1 MALRLLPSLPIT
13 KHTKATNL
21 DNSTVLRAPR
31 FVTAMANILD
41 QKVASRR
48 SANYHPSIWQYDY
61 IQSLKSNYQEES
73 FKEQAMRLVGQVR
86 MMLEKEMEPLKKL
99 ELIDTLQR
107 LGLSYHFHNEI
118 NKILEGIRSDEGE
131 FSWKKGNLYATALE
145 FRLRRQQ
152 GYKITQEAFSSFQD
166 QMGNFN
172 ASLCEDCKGL
182 LSLYEASYLSVEEEG
197 ILDTAKEFAAQQLGQ
212 HLQQNELD
220 EHLSLLVEHALELPL
235 HWRAPRLEAR
245 CFIDLYEKREERN
258 PLILELAKLD
268 FNIVQAVHQDDL
280 RYASKW
286 WRDISLGEK
295 LSFARDRLMEG
306 LLWTVGYMCDPQ
318 FGNIR
323 RALTKLIALIT
334 SIDDVYDVYG
344 TLDELELFTQAVDRW
359 DINAMDLLPQYLKIS
374 FLALFNS
381 INELAFDN
389 LKEHG
394 FHTIPFLKNAWV
406 DLCKAQL
413 LEAKWFHS
421 GYIPTFN
428 EYIDNA
434 WVSISGPVILS
445 HACSLTLT
453 TKDCLEYWKGHSNII
468 YYSCLI
474 FRLADDLGTS
484 VDELKRGDVPKS
496 IQCYM
501 HETGSSE
508 EEARE
513 YIKKLFDVTWKKM
526 NREYLSMAHSTS
538 SPTFVQIA
546 LNVARMAQCMYQY
559 GDGHGVPDQETR
571 HRDEK
576 GNFHASF
583 CEDCKGILSLYKAS
597 YLSVEEE
604 GILDT
609 AKEFAA
615 QQLGQHLQ
623 QNKLH
628 EHLGLLVE
636 HALELPLHWRVSR
649 LEARQC
655 ARMI

>member
-1 MALRLLPSLPIT
+1 MALRILPSLPIT
-13 KHTKATNL
+13 GFITKHTQATNL

-31 FVTAMANILD
+31 FVTAMANVLD

-73 FKEQAMRLVGQVR
+73 FKEEAMRLVGQVR
-86 MMLEKEMEPLKKL
+86 MMLEKEMEPLEKI

-107 LGLSYHFHNEI
+107 LGLSYHFHYEI

-145 FRLRRQQ
+145 FRLLRQQ
-152 GYKITQEAFSSFQD
+152 GYKITQETFSSFQD
-166 QMGNFN
+166 EIGNFN

-220 EHLSLLVEHALELPL
+220 EHLIFLVEHALELPL
-235 HWRAPRLEAR
+235 HWRASRLEAR
-245 CFIDLYEKREERN
+245 WFIDLYETREERN
-258 PLILELAKLD
+258 PVILELAKLD

-286 WRDISLGEK
+286 WMDISLGEK

-306 LLWTVGYMCDPQ
+306 LLWTVGYTFDPQ

-359 DINAMDLLPQYLKIS
+359 DINAMDLLPQYLKIC

-389 LKEHG
+389 LKEQG
-394 FHTIPFLKNAWV
+394 SHTIPFLK
-406 DLCKAQL
+406 KA
-413 LEAKWFHS
+413 
-421 GYIPTFN
+421 
-428 EYIDNA
+428 
-434 WVSISGPVILS
+434 
-445 HACSLTLT
+445 
-453 TKDCLEYWKGHSNII
+453 
-468 YYSCLI
+468 
-474 FRLADDLGTS
+474 
-484 VDELKRGDVPKS
+484 DELKRGDVPKS

-513 YIKKLFDVTWKKM
+513 YIKKLIDVTWKKM
-526 NREYLSMAHSTS
+526 NGEYLSMTHSTS
-538 SPTFVQIA
+538 SSTFVQIA

-571 HRDEK
+571 HRV
-576 GNFHASF
+576 
-583 CEDCKGILSLYKAS
+583 LSL
-597 YLSVEEE
+597 
-604 GILDT
+604 
-609 AKEFAA
+609 
-615 QQLGQHLQ
+615 
-623 QNKLH
+623 
-628 EHLGLLVE
+628 LVSSI
-636 HALELPLHWRVSR
+636 P
-649 LEARQC
+649 
-655 ARMI
+655 

>member
-13 KHTKATNL
+13 TFITKHNKDTYL
-21 DNSTVLRAPR
+21 HNSNILRAPR
-31 FVTAMANILD
+31 YVVVTANASD
-41 QKVASRR
+41 QKVVNRR
-48 SANYHPSIWQYDY
+48 FANYHPSIWQYDH
-61 IQSLKSNYQEES
+61 IQSLKSNYKEES
-73 FKEQAMRLVGQVR
+73 FKEQATRLVGEVR
-86 MMLEKEMEPLKKL
+86 MMLEKAMEPREKL

-107 LGLSYHFHNEI
+107 LGLSYHFQNEI
-118 NKILEGIRSDEGE
+118 KRILEGIRSDEGE
-131 FSWKKGNLYATALE
+131 SSWKKGNLYATALE
-145 FRLRRQQ
+145 FRLLRQQ
-152 GYKITQEAFSSFQD
+152 GYKVTQEAFSSFQD
-166 QMGNFN
+166 EMGKFN

-182 LSLYEASYLSVEEEG
+182 LSLYEASFLSVEEEG
-197 ILDTAKEFAAQQLGQ
+197 MLDTARDFATEQLEQHLGQ
-212 HLQQNELD
+212 NKID
-220 EHLSLLVEHALELPL
+220 EHVRKLVEHALELPL
-235 HWRAPRLEAR
+235 HWRASRLEAR
-245 CFIDLYEKREERN
+245 WFIDFYEEREERN
-258 PLILELAKLD
+258 PMLLELAKLD

-280 RYASKW
+280 RHASKW

-306 LLWTVGYMCDPQ
+306 LLWTVGYMFEPQ

-334 SIDDVYDVYG
+334 STDDVYDVYG

-359 DINAMDLLPQYLKIS
+359 DINAMDLLPQYLKIC
-374 FLALFNS
+374 FLALFNT

-389 LKEHG
+389 LKENG
-394 FHTIPFLKNAWV
+394 FHTIPFLKKAWA

-453 TKDCLEYWKGHSNII
+453 TKDCLEHWKEHSNII

-474 FRLADDLGTS
+474 FRLVDDLGTS

-508 EEARE
+508 AEARE
-513 YIKKLFDVTWKKM
+513 YVKNLIDTTWKKM
-526 NREYLSMAHSTS
+526 NEAYLSMAHSTS

-546 LNVARMAQCMYQY
+546 LNVARMGQCMYQY
-559 GDGHGVPDQETR
+559 GDGHGVADQETR
-571 HRDEK
+571 HRV
-576 GNFHASF
+576 
-583 CEDCKGILSLYKAS
+583 LL
-597 YLSVEEE
+597 
-604 GILDT
+604 
-609 AKEFAA
+609 
-615 QQLGQHLQ
+615 
-623 QNKLH
+623 
-628 EHLGLLVE
+628 LLVSSI
-636 HALELPLHWRVSR
+636 P
-649 LEARQC
+649 
-655 ARMI
+655 